1 MLRKRRNNVLYTC
14 RKYTDMKGIIL
25 IITVLCFRSMF
36 GTMDKKIVFGLFYPD
51 RQMALQKASVLSKY
65 ASSQFEISP
74 CGGTMD
80 EGTKV
85 MHGNFTDYYNGYIAP
100 YTYARYKYGIRPGN
114 GEDIIICYVSCYNE
128 EDVKQRSIGFCWEG
142 DSLTG
147 VIDTYFDPPNLF
159 TKTTGKTIMEAVS
172 DSIPLLHVSEK
183 YLIDKNMLESSSYI
197 DYCYLTVTIPE
208 SGIRVVKVANSKVEF
223 NANLKRSVS
232 RRLKGKITVDEELL
246 DHTFYETDTG
256 CNMSQEIVL
265 RDVSDHFV
273 LVTFYYIDD
282 RILYAEI
289 DYLCTDKE

>member
-1 MLRKRRNNVLYTC
+1 MNK
-14 RKYTDMKGIIL
+14 IL
-25 IITVLCFRSMF
+25 IITSVLFF
-36 GTMDKKIVFGLFYPD
+36 HFVGATIDKKVVFGLFNPD
-51 RQMALQKASVLSKY
+51 KQISMDAALKISPLV
-65 ASSQFEISP
+65 SSQFEVAP
-74 CGGTMD
+74 CGGYMGD
-80 EGTKV
+80 DLKIAARD
-85 MHGNFTDYYNGYIAP
+85 FKDYYQNYLAGISYP
-100 YTYARYKYGIRPGN
+100 RYKYGIREGN
-114 GEDIIICYVSCYNE
+114 GESIIMCYVTCYGNE
-128 EDVKQRSIGFCWEG
+128 FLKQRSIGFCWEG

-183 YLIDKNMLESSSYI
+183 YLIDKNMLESSSYS